1 MVKNYYSLD
10 REKLRRAK
18 DLMFNDMC
26 HTVYL
31 LLLLQLLQ
39 LNMKHYDIWKNRSV
53 PYLLATRIHQ
63 FWKITSIFRKLT
75 DAKN

>member
-1 MVKNYYSLD
+1 MYGVTSAYGGPSACLQSMRKAGFMVKNYYSLD

-31 LLLLQLLQ
+31 LKLS
-39 LNMKHYDIWKNRSV
+39 RTV
-53 PYLLATRIHQ
+53 T
-63 FWKITSIFRKLT
+63 ITTITTQYETL
-75 DAKN
+75 